1 MTQEEKKELMAGL
14 FQGANLEHA
23 QINVVVEKGAKVVYK
38 EITDRNHVELDEEQE
53 EIIDKLKP
61 IFFGVEEEAKAFFLD
76 IQGMKATQ
84 ITAKVNQLVIE
95 KKISGMSH
103 HRELWQIL
111 HECGLYD
118 KSESNWN
125 QRLK

>member
-1 MTQEEKKELMAGL
+1 MTQEEKKELLAGL
-14 FQGANLEHA
+14 FQGADLSNA
-23 QINVVVEKGAKVVYK
+23 QINVVVEKGAKVVYQ
-38 EITDRNHVELDEEQE
+38 EITGRNHVELDEEQKE
-53 EIIDKLKP
+53 VIEKLKP

-84 ITAKVNQLVIE
+84 ITTKVNQLVVD
-95 KKISGMSH
+95 KKISDISQ

-111 HECGLYD
+111 HDCGLYD